1 MHKGKT
7 EKHNIDHQFKLP
19 DIGQAQSIDKGY
31 QQYCYQ
37 NNVTYFFDKFYFF
50 HSISRNKSLQ

>member
-37 NNVTYFFDKFYFF
+37 NNVTYFF
-50 HSISRNKSLQ
+50 STSRNNSLQ